1 MVDHQL
7 LLSGRVRALGKT
19 MTVAV
24 SFKSV
29 EHLVSERLVGVLD
42 AWKRM
47 AAGRAAPRREEITPA
62 LLRTALPWI
71 WMVDVVDGGKDF
83 RFRLAGD
90 RVIQFLG
97 RRYAGELISESLDNP
112 FFQRMRAILAECTEH
127 KKPLAV
133 GPLRSNLKGKEFF
146 EIEIVVMPLSENGR
160 QVSALFGA
168 MDLSAVATISG

>member
-1 MVDHQL
+1 
-7 LLSGRVRALGKT
+7 

-29 EHLVSERLVGVLD
+29 EHLVSERLVGVLA
-42 AWKRM
+42 AWKRT
-47 AAGRAAPRREEITPA
+47 ANERTAPKREEITPA

-71 WMVDVVDGGKDF
+71 WMVDVIDGGKDF

-112 FFQRMRAILAECTEH
+112 FFQRMRAILVECTQH

-133 GPLRSNLKGKEFF
+133 GPVRSNLAGKEFF
-146 EIEIVVMPLSENGR
+146 DVEIVVMPLSDDGR
-160 QVSALFGA
+160 HVTALFGA
-168 MDLSAVATISG
+168 MDLSAVATLVR